1 MPTQLGEL
9 CKLVAGEL
17 AGDHELPIHG
27 ADILIRARAGE
38 ITFIDEPNK
47 LRLLQACSASAA
59 VVPRGVQSND
69 LPIVQVDDVH
79 AAFATIVMRFRP
91 PRQRRHGGVSPHAV
105 ISPTAQLGDEV
116 EVHAGAHLG
125 DDVQIGRGTII
136 HSGVRIM
143 AGCQIGENVTIFPN
157 VVLYEDTRVG
167 ARCIIHAGVA
177 IGAYGFGYRQV
188 SGRHVLSAQLGY
200 VEIGAD
206 VEIGAGSTIDR
217 GTYGPT
223 TIGEGTKIDNLV
235 MIGHNCQIG
244 RHNLLCSQVG
254 IAGSSS
260 TGDYVVMAGQVGV
273 SDHVRVGDRAI
284 LCAQTGISNDVANES
299 VMFGYPGLPLA
310 QQRRCIAVFGKLPEM
325 RQQMREL
332 QKSIDALQQRPLGER
347 NAAA

>member
-1 MPTQLGEL
+1 MPIQLGDL

-17 AGDHELPIHG
+17 AGDHALPIHG
-27 ADILIRARAGE
+27 ADILVRAKPGE
-38 ITFIDEPNK
+38 ITFIDDPTK
-47 LRLLQACSASAA
+47 LRELQATSASAA
-59 VVPRGVQSND
+59 VVPRGVLAD
-69 LPIVQVDDVH
+69 HLPTVQVDDVH
-79 AAFATIVMRFRP
+79 AAFAAIVTRFRP
-91 PRQRRHGGVSPHAV
+91 PRRKSHGGVSPHAIV
-105 ISPTAQLGDEV
+105 SPTAQLAEGV
-116 EVHAGAHLG
+116 EVHAGAIIG
-125 DDVQIGRGTII
+125 DDVQLGKGTVV
-136 HSGVRIM
+136 HAGARIM

-157 VVLYEDTRVG
+157 AVLYEDSRIG
-167 ARCIIHAGVA
+167 PRCILHAGVS

-188 SGRHVLSAQLGY
+188 AGRHALSAQLGY

-223 TIGEGTKIDNLV
+223 TVGEGTKIDNLV

-254 IAGSSS
+254 IAGSST

-273 SDHVRVGDRAI
+273 SDHVKVGDRAI
-284 LCAQTGISNDVANES
+284 LCAQTGISNDVANEA
-299 VMFGYPGLPLA
+299 VMFGYPGLPLS

-325 RQQMREL
+325 RQQMRDL
-332 QKSIDALQQRPLGER
+332 QKSIDAMQQRSLGER